1 MVMTITGWVS
11 SAVVVDDN
19 TLIYSQPGVHT
30 CLLVVA
36 LLVVLC
42 VAVVTADDCGSLQDE
57 YYHAFSGVWQ
67 WTASCPREAI
77 QSNMMPYCLLPFHPG
92 RDGASNKLAVIWCR
106 GPYCRYHSLDEK

>member
-19 TLIYSQPGVHT
+19 TFIYSQPGVHA

-42 VAVVTADDCGSLQDE
+42 VAVLTVDDCGSLQDE

-67 WTASCPREAI
+67 WTTNCP
-77 QSNMMPYCLLPFHPG
+77 
-92 RDGASNKLAVIWCR
+92 
-106 GPYCRYHSLDEK
+106 